1 MVLELRI
8 SNSAFSAPSLQHLLT
23 APGMIPREEGRL
35 RPRIIGQ
42 DQMVLLSEAAPLLA
56 GMTCAGGLYLPYL

>member
-1 MVLELRI
+1 MDRTD
-8 SNSAFSAPSLQHLLT
+8 LQLT

-35 RPRIIGQ
+35 RPRAIGQ

-56 GMTCAGGLYLPYL
+56 GMTCAAGLYFPDL